1 MRVLH
6 VQYTSPGA
14 YPPLVRGAEL
24 LVEAGAEVLMLGT
37 RVAGLDVL
45 DAQPRGDI
53 QIRLMPAAGT
63 GWRLKAHYAR
73 YAAWVAREGA
83 VWKPDWIYAS
93 DLLSAPIALALHRL
107 TGARVVYHEHDAP
120 VIDQPSWTIRR
131 CLAAR
136 HRLLRLATIVVTPN
150 AERSAHL
157 SALGGGRPV
166 MTAWNCPLRPGD
178 EAPPSRHSHGL
189 GVLYRGSI
197 NAERLP
203 ATAVDA
209 VARAGDDV
217 TLTITGYET
226 VGSRGH
232 VASLHARARELGI
245 ESRVR
250 SLGTVSEDEI
260 TRVATHSDV
269 GLALMPIGSR
279 DENMRHM
286 IGASNK
292 VFEYWSAG
300 VVPLVS
306 DLADWRATFVESGYA
321 LACDPRN
328 ADSIASALQWAATHR
343 AELRTIAMRGWERLR
358 ADWNYETQFAPVLS
372 AMLGDG
378 SGVAAPGIAREA
390 EVSCVS

>member
-6 VQYTSPGA
+6 VQYTNPGA

-24 LVEAGAEVLMLGT
+24 LAEAGAEVLMLGT
-37 RVAGLDVL
+37 RVDGLDAL
-45 DAQPRGDI
+45 DAQPRGDVRV
-53 QIRLMPAAGT
+53 RLMPAAGT

-107 TGARVVYHEHDAP
+107 TGAPVVYHEHDAP
-120 VIDQPSWTIRR
+120 VVDHPSWTIRR

-136 HRLLRLATIVVTPN
+136 HRLLRLAAVVVTPN

-157 SALGGGRPV
+157 AALGGGRPV
-166 MTAWNCPLRPGD
+166 VTVWNCPLRPGD
-178 EAPPSRHSHGL
+178 DPPSWRDPEGL
-189 GVLYRGSI
+189 RVIYRGSI

-203 ATAVDA
+203 VTVVDA
-209 VARAGDDV
+209 VARAGPNV
-217 TLTITGYET
+217 TLTIAGYET
-226 VGSRGH
+226 AGSRGH
-232 VASLHARARELGI
+232 VASLHARARELDIGP
-245 ESRVR
+245 RVR
-250 SLGTVSEDEI
+250 SLGTVPESELAPSCA
-260 TRVATHSDV
+260 RSDV

-286 IGASNK
+286 TGASNK

-306 DLADWRATFVESGYA
+306 DLAEWRATFVEPGYA

-328 ADSIASALQWAATHR
+328 ADSIASSLRWAASQR
-343 AELRTIAMRGWERLR
+343 AEVRAIALRGWDRLR
-358 ADWNYETQFAPVLS
+358 ADWNYETQFAPVLGAMVGDRARGS
-372 AMLGDG
+372 AA
-378 SGVAAPGIAREA
+378 SVAPEA

>member
-6 VQYTSPGA
+6 VQYTNPGA

-24 LVEAGAEVLMLGT
+24 LAEAGAEVLMLGT
-37 RVAGLDVL
+37 RVDGLDAL
-45 DAQPRGDI
+45 DAQPRGDVRV
-53 QIRLMPAAGT
+53 RLMPAAGT

-107 TGARVVYHEHDAP
+107 TGAPVVYHEHDAP
-120 VIDQPSWTIRR
+120 VVDHPSWTIRR

-136 HRLLRLATIVVTPN
+136 HRLLRLAAVVVTPN

-157 SALGGGRPV
+157 AALGGGRPV
-166 MTAWNCPLRPGD
+166 VTVWNCPLRPGD
-178 EAPPSRHSHGL
+178 DPPSWRDPDGL
-189 GVLYRGSI
+189 RVIYRGSI

-203 ATAVDA
+203 VTVVDA
-209 VARAGDDV
+209 VARAGPNV
-217 TLTITGYET
+217 TLTIAGYET
-226 VGSRGH
+226 AGSRGH
-232 VASLHARARELGI
+232 VASLHARARELDI
-245 ESRVR
+245 EPRVR
-250 SLGTVSEDEI
+250 SLGTVPESELA
-260 TRVATHSDV
+260 RVGARSDV

-286 IGASNK
+286 TGASNK

-306 DLADWRATFVESGYA
+306 DLAEWRATFVEPGYA

-328 ADSIASALQWAATHR
+328 ADSIASSLQWAASQR
-343 AELRTIAMRGWERLR
+343 AELRAIALRGWDRLR
-358 ADWNYETQFAPVLS
+358 ADWNYETQFAPVLGAMVGDRARVS
-372 AMLGDG
+372 AA
-378 SGVAAPGIAREA
+378 SVAPEA